1 MFLKCWEVSE
11 EEGEGTGLV
20 EKRIFFLKNIWSWC
34 GRGGGIP
41 IHYALVGGGRG
52 ESIQCALVESI
63 MD

>member
-11 EEGEGTGLV
+11 EEHRGTGLV

-34 GRGGGIP
+34 GRGGGVP

>member
-11 EEGEGTGLV
+11 EEGRGTGLV

-34 GRGGGIP
+34 GRGGVP
-41 IHYALVGGGRG
+41 IHYALVGGG